1 MELTVTLLKAPGDDD
16 EELDR
21 VTTGLLR
28 ELRDLDVDRV
38 ERVAGG
44 DRPAGSRAVDG
55 ASLGEIAIALGA
67 AGGALTVVVE
77 TLREWLA
84 RHGNRRR
91 LSVTIDGDTIELERA
106 SDAERADL
114 VRAYVQRHQSPPA
127 PGS

>member
-1 MELTVTLLKAPGDDD
+1 MELTVALLKAPGDDD

-21 VTTGLLR
+21 ATTNLLR
-28 ELRDLDVDRV
+28 ELRDLDVERV

-44 DRPAGSRAVDG
+44 AAPDGSRAVDG

-67 AGGALTVVVE
+67 AGGALTVVGE
-77 TLREWLA
+77 TLGDWLS
-84 RHGNRRR
+84 RHGARRR

-106 SDAERADL
+106 TDTERADL
-114 VRAYVQRHQSPPA
+114 VRAYVQRHQAPPA